1 MIPTSIRR
9 SFRVAA
15 LGCLLVAPRQADA
28 ARGKPLLTGQTT
40 TYGAVGDTTAG
51 IRRSYVDNGYGF
63 VKDQRTGLYWEK
75 KDDSGGI
82 HDKDDTYT
90 WSTPSSLVAD
100 GTAFSEFLAALN
112 TVPCFAGFCDWRL
125 PTKFELE
132 TIEDVGRI
140 DPAVK
145 HAFSFVCTAGCV
157 STFCSCTAS
166 NGLDL
171 FQQAQRRLV
180 PELLRRHDGLPE
192 QVRRVPGA
200 RGPRTDPRAD
210 AHTDAHAR
218 TYTDTLT
225 PTLVAAGPF
234 PLSSAP
240 GGRCV
245 WMRRP
250 RHVKRSRTGARR
262 WWT

>member
-166 NGLDL
+166 NQYWTASTYFSKPSDAWYLSFYDGTTGFLNKSAA
-171 FQQAQRRLV
+171 FRVRAVRGRI
-180 PELLRRHDGLPE
+180 PEPT
-192 QVRRVPGA
+192 PI
-200 RGPRTDPRAD
+200 P
-210 AHTDAHAR
+210 
-218 TYTDTLT
+218 T
-225 PTLVAAGPF
+225 PTP
-234 PLSSAP
+234 AP
-240 GGRCV
+240 T
-245 WMRRP
+245 P
-250 RHVKRSRTGARR
+250 TP
-262 WWT
+262 